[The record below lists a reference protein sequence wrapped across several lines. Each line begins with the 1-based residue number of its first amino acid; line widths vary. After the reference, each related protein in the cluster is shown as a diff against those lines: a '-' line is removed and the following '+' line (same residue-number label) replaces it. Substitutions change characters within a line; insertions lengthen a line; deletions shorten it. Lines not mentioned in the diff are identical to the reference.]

1 MNEKN
6 YPTLLKLQGNGA
18 GETPSTG
25 QELVT
30 AFNENAENLLNAIK
44 DVAKDI
50 PSVSQQTG
58 SGQNTVMSQEATTE
72 ALNEKFD
79 KANVLQELG
88 NETTMVM
95 SQKAVRDAINA
106 ARTEYNISALV
117 PNDEG
122 YTLVTALP
130 VLETI
135 LSDLGISKLFAGLKL
150 SFVGAD
156 NVNYI
161 YIYDN
166 GSWYQQEI
174 FKSTIFAE
182 PISLTTGNKRI
193 RSEERRVGK
202 EC

>member
-1 MNEKN
+1 
-6 YPTLLKLQGNGA
+6 
-18 GETPSTG
+18 
-25 QELVT
+25 
-30 AFNENAENLLNAIK
+30 
-44 DVAKDI
+44 
-50 PSVSQQTG
+50 
-58 SGQNTVMSQEATTE
+58 MSQEATTE

-135 LSDLGISKLFAGLKL
+135 LSALGISKLFAGLKL
-150 SFVGAD
+150 SFVGSD
-156 NVNYI
+156 TVNYI
-161 YIYDN
+161 Y
-166 GSWYQQEI
+166 
-174 FKSTIFAE
+174 
-182 PISLTTGNKRI
+182 L
-193 RSEERRVGK
+193 
-202 EC
+202 